1 MPLVTRHHID
11 LVAFH
16 HARQTDLGLRGY
28 DSGPQLLSTGQN
40 LQGPQKRLELFGEVQ
55 DDVAEK
61 VESVAE
67 QGLEWPLECFFN
79 RMGCCS

>member
-1 MPLVTRHHID
+1 MNSPNNPAWAFGPTI
-11 LVAFH
+11 VAQHVLFE
-16 HARQTDLGLRGY
+16 
-28 DSGPQLLSTGQN
+28 LSTRQN
-40 LQGPQKRLELFGEVQ
+40 FQGPQERRELFGEVQ